1 MGCVVI
7 STTGW
12 VLRTWLKFTVLLA
25 LVVGG
30 VWLWFGTGSGWFWT
44 AAIGAG
50 LVEWALIRQ
59 LAREWAWQARGEW
72 WWAR

>member
-1 MGCVVI
+1 MI

-12 VLRTWLKFTVLLA
+12 VLRTWIRTTLLVA

-30 VWLWFGTGSGWFWT
+30 VWLWFGSDSGWFWT
-44 AAIGAG
+44 AVIGAA
-50 LVEWALIRQ
+50 LVEWWLVRQ
-59 LAREWAWQARGEW
+59 LAREWSWQARGSW